1 MSVAAKTEKVQELS
15 GLNRTSL
22 LKRMWKVRWFY
33 IFMAPGILY
42 FLIFK
47 IWPMWGV
54 LMAFQN
60 YQPVKGMWGSDWVG
74 FRHFDRFFST
84 PDFWN
89 LFRNTFLIALYDLI
103 VFFPTTIILA
113 LLLNEVRHQV
123 YKRLVQ
129 TLVYVPHFLSWV
141 VVVGITYILL
151 GSEGVLNKLG
161 GLIGLE
167 RINFLFNPDWFRP
180 LIILQLIWKD
190 AGWGTIIFLAAL
202 AGVNVQ
208 LYEAARIDGASRLR
222 QVWHITLPGIRNV
235 IVILLILRLG
245 NFLDLGFEQIFLM
258 LNPLNREVG
267 EVFDTYV
274 YRVGILEGQFSY
286 SAAVGLFKSTVG
298 LVLVFIANRI
308 AKALGEEGIY

>member
-222 QVWHITLPGIRNV
+222 QVWHITLPGIHNV

>member
-286 SAAVGLFKSTVG
+286 SAAVGLFKSSVG
-298 LVLVFIANRI
+298 LALVWIANRI

>member
-1 MSVAAKTEKVQELS
+1 MSVAAKTKKVQELS